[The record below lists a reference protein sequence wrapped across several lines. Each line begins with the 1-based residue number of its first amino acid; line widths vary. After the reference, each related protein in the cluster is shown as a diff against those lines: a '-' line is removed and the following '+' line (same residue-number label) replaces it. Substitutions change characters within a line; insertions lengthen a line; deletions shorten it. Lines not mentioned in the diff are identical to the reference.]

1 MFNSNIHARKKEF
14 HVYNTSDLA
23 LEAIGMCSYTQSSI
37 SGYLSRKTDEELK
50 KYFDNASLDTIK
62 QQLTGQIDSSFT
74 EEPTIFRFNKETK
87 EYDLVNGVEIFK
99 TMDGT
104 SVASTMGELLEKHN
118 KVQYGSLVDEDVT
131 EVIKN
136 IQTSLSGCITF
147 RPSFSV
153 LGCPREP
160 QIKLYFKDRFNNDN
174 TRTVAQKGS
183 PLVVDVARRTTGQ
196 TYGQRGTEDAPLGV
210 YTNQSEGGINNPNNT
225 VAAPMDIRYNAALGK
240 WQGGTHQILV
250 RLLTDIDPAPFNL
263 SDFDSLNT
271 ADTSFYDPNSSN
283 YISQFTTGLGLPLS
297 VENGN
302 PHKFGPNIIGCV
314 DNEGNLSN
322 AKLEKI
328 LIVNRSGRNFKKGD
342 VVLCSHIDNEWIPM
356 GFDASTLAKPKGKI
370 GKWQFQ
376 KFIALDSNFFK
387 GYTKENVELS
397 TNPDLIESKIR
408 TRYYLDMISDAGDSS
423 SPYKSSSQHLRG
435 AVGDIDE
442 TYYIAKL
449 NLYVS
454 SNPLTEEIL
463 NDITKLNKWEID
475 ALNAPLPPYDNFYP
489 YQCSQMTIFDQLSST
504 MGGTNSFGTVIG
516 RTIPDELTM
525 DPDNGSSMQT
535 SLPTFWGPA
544 FPDGYNS
551 QQISSLKQMTFTR
564 YNNPK
569 TTPSGLPDIKKD
581 DNGNESL
588 PQVPNS
594 KEYFGGNN
602 INIFSNDSM
611 IKQKALT
618 MFATTTD
625 GNAKQLPAEVAL
637 NGCLQASTY
646 GYPIEHIATP
656 EDKNTIDFYSQY
668 LSGLG
673 SDYIRYN
680 YLLHV
685 DTDSTGGK
693 TDLTYKD
700 IALSPVQP
708 NKIQFSPLQLEFALS
723 SLVSTYDDYSEIITN
738 LNFFKSL
745 YDSSPSPT
753 DFFGKFIQRNENL
766 RPGGTSNRTYDNGSS
781 TRIPFYKLGDY
792 SYKDGSTPNNLAN
805 PLGSPFNKVSRSDVI
820 GIIASKNK
828 FSAAANGSL
837 ILKTSQHFGLGPKVT
852 IAGGQGP
859 QVTILGAF
867 LGWTNS
873 SNPLQQN
880 SFPQWGD
887 PTRSDNY
894 NSIGTT
900 ALHVRIFD
908 QWPDAQ
914 TIYLGHCFSVLHFN
928 PIVPYNMGGQ
938 TEGEYIIYRPNG
950 VKMIL
955 KDKGEA
961 SQRWVDVIET
971 SVDFRVPTKR
981 SGMSISPPTKFSY
994 STKEQYERE
1003 MNPNSPDSLAPPSEW
1018 NVNPIRR
1025 YALLTKG
1032 GFVYYKRLI
1041 GVDAANVFTGGT
1053 GYSKGDILT
1062 GSNNTK
1068 FEVTEVDG
1076 DTGAIVTFKTID
1088 RGYGFLPSNFTEYR
1102 DQNNAIFYAIRSSL
1116 SGGSGRNAKID
1127 ISQIAVY
1134 NRVYYDEAPQQ
1145 RSPITRLSLPSYEGT
1160 KWAEGSLETTV
1171 SLEGGNGKYDAF
1183 YFFHND
1189 ILHTLTNS
1197 TAFTAGFAQY
1207 VNLEISTG

>member
-14 HVYNTSDLA
+14 HVYNTSDVA

-37 SGYLSRKTDEELK
+37 SGYLSRDTDEELK
-50 KYFDNASLDTIK
+50 KYFDNTGLDTIK
-62 QQLTGQIDSSFT
+62 KQLTGEIGSSFK
-74 EEPTIFRFNKETK
+74 ERPTIFRFNKETK
-87 EYDLVNGVEIFK
+87 EYDLVTDAEIFK

-118 KVQYGSLVDEDVT
+118 KVQYGSLVDANVT

-147 RPSFSV
+147 RPEFSI

-174 TRTVAQKGS
+174 NRTVAQKGS
-183 PLVVDVARRTTGQ
+183 PFVVDVARRTTGQ
-196 TYGQRGTEDAPLGV
+196 AHSQRGSENSPQGV
-210 YTNQSEGGINNPNNT
+210 YQNQAEGGINNPENT
-225 VAAPMDIRYNAALGK
+225 VAAQMDLRYNASMGK

-302 PHKFGPNIIGCV
+302 PHKFGPNIIGCT
-314 DNEGNLSN
+314 DSEGNLSN

-356 GFDASTLAKPKGKI
+356 GFDAATLAKPKGKI

-387 GYTKENVELS
+387 GYTKDNVQLS

-408 TRYYLDMISDAGDSS
+408 TRYYLDMISGAGDSS
-423 SPYKSSSQHLRG
+423 SPYSSSSPHLD
-435 AVGDIDE
+435 ATNNDI
-442 TYYIAKL
+442 TKVAKL

-454 SNPLTEEIL
+454 SNPLTDEIL
-463 NDITKLNKWEID
+463 NDSTKLGKWYYD
-475 ALNAPLPPYDNFYP
+475 ALNAPLPSYDNFYP
-489 YQCSQMTIFDQLSST
+489 YECSQMTIFDQLSST

-516 RTIPDELTM
+516 RTVPDELTM
-525 DPDNGSSMQT
+525 DADNGSSMQT

-564 YNNPK
+564 YNNPR
-569 TTPSGLPDIKKD
+569 TTPSGLPDIIKD
-581 DNGNESL
+581 ADGNESL

-594 KEYFGGNN
+594 KEYFSGNN

-611 IKQKALT
+611 IRNKALT

-646 GYPIEHIATP
+646 GYPIEHVATP
-656 EDKNTIDFYSQY
+656 EDSNTIDFYSRH
-668 LSGLG
+668 LSGFNYN
-673 SDYIRYN
+673 YIRYN

-723 SLVSTYDDYSEIITN
+723 SLISTNDLYSEIIQN
-738 LNFFKSL
+738 INYFKSL
-745 YDSSPSPT
+745 YDSTPGAT
-753 DFFGKFIQRNENL
+753 DLFGKFIERNRFL
-766 RPGGTSNRTYDNGSS
+766 VPGGTNARSYEDGFGTIAN
-781 TRIPFYKLGDY
+781 IPFYDLPDY
-792 SYKDGSTPNNLAN
+792 SYKDGSIPNSLAN
-805 PLGSPFNKVSRSDVI
+805 PLGSPFNKVPRSDVI

-828 FSAAANGSL
+828 FSTAGNGSL
-837 ILKTSQHFGLGPKVT
+837 TFKTSQHFGLGPRVT

-867 LGWTNS
+867 LGWTDS

-880 SFPQWGD
+880 SSPQWGD

-928 PIVPYNMGGQ
+928 PISPNTGSAS
-938 TEGEYIIYRPNG
+938 EYIRYRSNG
-950 VKMIL
+950 VKQIL
-955 KDKGEA
+955 KDKGEE
-961 SQRWVDVIET
+961 SERWIDAIET
-971 SVDFRVPTKR
+971 SVDFRVPTYANG
-981 SGMSISPPTKFSY
+981 SSIPLDTVFRYDTKAAY
-994 STKEQYERE
+994 DAGV
-1003 MNPNSPDSLAPPSEW
+1003 NSIRPANEW
-1018 NVNPIRR
+1018 NINPIRR
-1025 YALLTKG
+1025 QALLTKG
-1032 GFVYYKRLI
+1032 GFVYYKRSI
-1041 GVDAANVFTGGT
+1041 KADTANVFTGGT
-1053 GYSKGDILT
+1053 GYSKGDILN
-1062 GSNNTK
+1062 GSKNTK

-1076 DTGAIVTFKTID
+1076 GTGAIVNFQIID
-1088 RGYGFLPSNFTEYR
+1088 GGYGFVPSDFTQYKDEN
-1102 DQNNAIFYAIRSSL
+1102 DAIYYAIRSSL

-1127 ISQIAVY
+1127 ISSIIVY
-1134 NRVYYDEAPQQ
+1134 DKIYYDETPQE
-1145 RSPITRLSLPSYEGT
+1145 RSPITRLSLPSYEGK

-1207 VNLEISTG
+1207 LNLEISTA